1 MKVTTRLI
9 KKIKEFEGFMPN
21 PYYDSAGVLTIGYG
35 HTKNPGAYKNLT
47 KLQAH
52 NLLLRDLAVYEKQ
65 LNTYIKTRGYKLNQN
80 QFDALVS
87 FLYNVGSIRANSNLD
102 KAIKTNLP
110 INVSEALRKYIFAG
124 GQALNGLITRRN
136 WEASLYLEKPID
148 LVKAVLSGLGI
159 IQMF

>member
-52 NLLLRDLAVYEKQ
+52 HLLLRDLAVFEKQ

-87 FLYNVGSIRANSNLD
+87 FLYNLGSIMANSNLD

-110 INVSEALRKYIFAG
+110 VNVSEALRKYIFAG
-124 GQALNGLITRRN
+124 GQPLNGLITRRN

-159 IQMF
+159 IQML

>member
-52 NLLLRDLAVYEKQ
+52 NLLLRDLSVYERQ

-87 FLYNVGSIRANSNLD
+87 FLYNVGSIRANS
-102 KAIKTNLP
+102 
-110 INVSEALRKYIFAG
+110 EALRKYIFAG

-136 WEASLYLEKPID
+136 WEAGLYLEKPID